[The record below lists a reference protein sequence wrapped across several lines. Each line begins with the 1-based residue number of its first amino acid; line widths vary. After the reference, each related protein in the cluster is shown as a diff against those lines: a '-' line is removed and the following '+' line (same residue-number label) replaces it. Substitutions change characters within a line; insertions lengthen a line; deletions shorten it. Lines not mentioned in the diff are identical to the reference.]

1 MIPGHVQVV
10 TMRCRAQWSKVVE
23 AVQECNVGMAGWLV
37 LWGALLDLAGGL
49 PTTRVVSAEKRKR
62 RPCRLEGR
70 RNTGRV
76 GEGRWVRWMGW
87 TCVLVCRAWVRLRS
101 VWTVGRKL
109 LHGVLCLSR
118 RLGGRG

>member
-1 MIPGHVQVV
+1 MIPGHAQVV

-62 RPCRLEGR
+62 RLCRVEGPR
-70 RNTGRV
+70 HNERV
-76 GEGRWVRWMGW
+76 AQGRWMHWMGW
-87 TCVLVCRAWVRLRS
+87 MCVPVCRAWVRLRF
-101 VWTVGRKL
+101 VWTVRRGL
-109 LHGVLCLSR
+109 L
-118 RLGGRG
+118 RGKV

>member
-1 MIPGHVQVV
+1 MIPGHAQVV

-23 AVQECNVGMAGWLV
+23 AVQGCKVVMAGWLG

-70 RNTGRV
+70 RDTGRV
-76 GEGRWVRWMGW
+76 GKSRWVHWMGW
-87 TCVLVCRAWVRLRS
+87 MCVPVCRAWARS
-101 VWTVGRKL
+101 RFAWTVGQE
-109 LHGVLCLSR
+109 VL
-118 RLGGRG
+118 RGK